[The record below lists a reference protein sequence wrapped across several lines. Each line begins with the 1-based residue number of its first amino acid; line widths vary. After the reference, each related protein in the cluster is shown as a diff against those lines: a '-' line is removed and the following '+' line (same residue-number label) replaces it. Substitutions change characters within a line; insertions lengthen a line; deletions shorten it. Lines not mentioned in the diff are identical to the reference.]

1 MTATPEQV
9 TSLGKASRD
18 LLRFGWQRQPRSEL
32 MIVNGLIAV
41 GRTIATDPQA
51 SAVLLREAIEPEH
64 LKEHGYKEL
73 RWVAQEIER
82 IAKADPS
89 LAVDIYDAAYGFAE
103 TSDQSTPL
111 GNSLLLALTSNRR
124 QDYQG
129 AWHQLSEA
137 IPAILDNDPE
147 TGIRA
152 VVRGL
157 YGYVQRQNRRA
168 PNGDEVRG
176 ASFSLGPYTA
186 SFETDWSYS
195 WYNSGYR
202 SSQDAAALLIKF
214 EEFLGRVANQAD
226 AAATIQRIVTTIAQ
240 EPHVVA
246 AVWTSLL
253 VAGTKR
259 PDLYAALL
267 LPVACATPVML
278 SFDSRFQLGGFI
290 TAAYATL
297 TPEDRAAIEASIL
310 SLADD
315 DPANKRNKSIL
326 AGCIPPTL
334 ITTDEMRAFVQTLE
348 QAGELAN
355 NAPVMRMTSSS
366 RPFDTDAYLE
376 SEGVSLKDPESASVR
391 ELMRAVEELR
401 TPDGTTDLSLASVR
415 RQLAI
420 LAKLFARLN
429 AKMSRKVSETL
440 IDHAHGNLAE
450 AAGRLARA
458 KPPVLAAPS
467 VHGLLRDILLFSA
480 SSKNPRFNAE
490 HANNFN
496 DSPHWGGPSARTA
509 AAHGLLDFTRAS
521 KKQDPE
527 IMLGLRK
534 LARDRMP
541 EVRLNVVQSLPM
553 LHTLDPDWMWSELEY
568 ALAKDRARG
577 VVHAAIEAV
586 ARLAYLDIPR
596 VIKAAKGVLRRYAGK
611 DEPGMARCRADAA
624 TLIFDIHIYG
634 KSDEA
639 DQFAASQIE
648 TIPQDADHLTALVA
662 RYSSSLLKGDVRDPS
677 AADNLPRLRT
687 LAFYMVVIERA
698 FQQIEERA
706 VRLDMGSFNT
716 WPSDDQA
723 VVRSMFGLLN
733 EVSQRMHFATG
744 NHHGVVQQIELT
756 PQLVRF
762 YQETKPIVSRLANA
776 IVAPI
781 AHHLIQM
788 LEMFIPLDPAGVFE
802 RIAQAVRS
810 AQQGGYSD
818 EHMAAELIVRIVE
831 LYLADHRAVFSD
843 RARLDDLMDCLDVF
857 ARAGWPAAQELTFRL
872 GEIWR

>member
-9 TSLGKASRD
+9 ISIGKASRD

-51 SAVLLREAIEPEH
+51 SAVLLREAIDSEH

-73 RWVAQEIER
+73 RWVAQEIQR

-89 LAVDIYDAAYGFAE
+89 LAVDIYDAAYGFSE
-103 TSDQSTPL
+103 TSDQTTPM
-111 GNSLLLALTSNRR
+111 GNSVLLALTSNRR

-129 AWHQLSEA
+129 AWYQLSEA

-147 TGIRA
+147 TGVRA

-157 YGYVQRQNRRA
+157 YGYVQRQNR
-168 PNGDEVRG
+168 PNRDEVHG

-195 WYNSGYR
+195 WYNGGYR
-202 SSQDAAALLIKF
+202 SSQDAPALLIKF
-214 EEFLGRVANQAD
+214 EELLGRVASQAD
-226 AAATIQRIVTTIAQ
+226 AAATIQQIVATIAQ

-259 PDLYAALL
+259 PDLYAASL
-267 LPVACATPVML
+267 LPVACATPVMH

-290 TAAYATL
+290 TAAYPTL

-310 SLADD
+310 SMTDD
-315 DPANKRNKSIL
+315 DPATKRNKSIL
-326 AGCIPPTL
+326 AGCIPRTL
-334 ITTDEMRAFVQTLE
+334 IATDVMRAFVQTLE

-355 NAPVMRMTSSS
+355 NAPVMRMTTST
-366 RPFDTDAYLE
+366 RDFGTDAYLE
-376 SEGVSLKDPESASVR
+376 SEDVSLKDPESASIR
-391 ELMRAVEELR
+391 ELMRAVEELKA
-401 TPDGTTDLSLASVR
+401 PDGRTDLSLASVR
-415 RQLAI
+415 RQLAVM
-420 LAKLFARLN
+420 AKLYERLN
-429 AKMSRKVSETL
+429 AKIPRKVSETL
-440 IDHAHGNLAE
+440 IDHACGHLAE

-458 KPPVLAAPS
+458 KPPVLAAAS
-467 VHGLLRDILLFSA
+467 VHVLLRDILLFSA
-480 SSKNPRFNAE
+480 TSKNPRFNAE

-527 IMLGLRK
+527 VMSALRK

-541 EVRLNVVQSLPM
+541 EVRLNVVQNLPM
-553 LHTLDPDWMWSELEY
+553 LHVLDADWMWSELEY

-577 VVHAAIEAV
+577 VVNAAIEAV

-611 DEPGMARCRADAA
+611 DEPGMAKCRADAA
-624 TLIFDIHIYG
+624 TLIFDIHIHG

-639 DQFAASQIE
+639 DQFAASQIDA
-648 TIPQDADHLTALVA
+648 IPRDADHLTALVA
-662 RYSSSLLKGDVRDPS
+662 RYSSSLLRGNVEDAS
-677 AADNLPRLRT
+677 AADNLPRRRT
-687 LAFYMVVIERA
+687 LAFYTVVIERA
-698 FQQIEERA
+698 FQQIDERA
-706 VRLDMGSFNT
+706 ARLDMRSFNT
-716 WPSDDQA
+716 WPSEDQT

-733 EVSQRMHFATG
+733 EVSQRLHFATG
-744 NHHGVVQQIELT
+744 NYHGNVQQIELS

-762 YQETKPIVSRLANA
+762 YQETKPIVSLLANA

-788 LEMFIPLDPAGVFE
+788 LEMFIQIDPAGVFE
-802 RIAQAVRS
+802 QIAQAVRS
-810 AQQGGYSD
+810 AQRGGYSD
-818 EHMAAELIVRIVE
+818 ERMAAELIVRIVE
-831 LYLADHRAVFSD
+831 LYLADYRAIFTD